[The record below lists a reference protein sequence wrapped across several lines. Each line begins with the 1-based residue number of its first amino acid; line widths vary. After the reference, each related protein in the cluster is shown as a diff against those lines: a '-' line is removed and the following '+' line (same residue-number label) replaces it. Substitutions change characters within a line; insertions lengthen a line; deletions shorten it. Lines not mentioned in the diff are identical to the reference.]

1 MDMIAMI
8 NACVSLATLRTWKK
22 SFPVEAHP
30 VIEARMAVLTK
41 KPEYTYKLKL
51 NPKGGCALPVSVY
64 LDGDGGTKAIDS
76 LIAALESYKT
86 HPDAKPYSK
95 G

>member
-1 MDMIAMI
+1 MDILNMIE
-8 NACVSLATLRTWKK
+8 ACTEIKTLKAWEK
-22 SFPVEAHP
+22 SFPNEVKPA
-30 VIEARMAVLTK
+30 IAARIAVLTV
-41 KPEYTYKLKL
+41 KPAYTYKLKL
-51 NPKGGCALPVSVY
+51 NPKGGLALPVSVY

-76 LIAALESYKT
+76 LIAALEEFKT